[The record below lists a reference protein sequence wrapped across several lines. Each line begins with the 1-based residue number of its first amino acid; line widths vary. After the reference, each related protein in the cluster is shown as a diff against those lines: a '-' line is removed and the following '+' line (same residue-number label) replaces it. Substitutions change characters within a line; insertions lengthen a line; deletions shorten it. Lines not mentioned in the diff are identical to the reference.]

1 MNQSKFFTT
10 QAEASGNQLTTIE
23 EQILLIETTR
33 NQKETFEVLEKGNK
47 VLKELQM
54 EVNIERWERISDDM
68 KEMK

>member
-33 NQKETFEVLEKGNK
+33 NQNETFEVLEKGNK

>member
-1 MNQSKFFTT
+1 LNQSKFFTT

-33 NQKETFEVLEKGNK
+33 NQNETFEVLEKGNK